1 MLGTLPGSTLV
12 WYNNR
17 MILLIKTDNG
27 ATWAEESARWVVDS
41 DRDDEIRENIVR
53 FFEDHPDGIIRF
65 G

>member
-1 MLGTLPGSTLV
+1 
-12 WYNNR
+12 